1 MEDDLFIYF
10 GDHYRWF
17 AERRLPDRLM
27 MTKNVLK
34 NLHGNGCFLILIAI
48 WCVVDLYWNRVSG
61 IVHK

>member
-1 MEDDLFIYF
+1 VEDDFFIYF
-10 GDHYRWF
+10 GDRYRWF

-48 WCVVDLYWNRVSG
+48 WCVVVS
-61 IVHK
+61 